1 MVPAKIIIIGDAISR
16 GSMRLPDGSLPAPV
30 RPSWRY
36 WLWRMLREKGLDVD
50 FVGPQTAPDFDGFE
64 FDQDNCVYGGKATT
78 AWLTAKVKS
87 IATGTPPDIALI
99 MAGTEDAYDQVPV
112 ADRISNLKTMIAD
125 LRRWRGSGLA
135 VVIAQVPKTTDGA
148 NGAFRDQKQ
157 IVPYNAAIASMSGQ
171 IANSAEPVVVV
182 DCHTG
187 WSAAMSDE
195 TGRKPSEAGEKFIA
209 AQFFTA
215 LVPLLGEGVPV
226 IDPGEDP
233 VEPDPV
239 AGKVRAEFTVNRSE
253 GSFPFRVQFTDRSV
267 ADRKK
272 MLRTVLAIDGI
283 STDYARQMALMVPDY
298 IFALPLGTAEEG
310 VNWSLQDRTTSVG
323 TIHVPWPL
331 VPDTVVVSRRS
342 RAGADWSGVGA
353 AADAE
358 NRQVSVPLTDEQAA
372 SGDYQSPGQVL
383 LHELLHTVPGL
394 ESSDNMRTSPGF
406 IDWLTDHQS
415 AVGAE
420 FVANPDTYPATEEIL
435 GLFYYYLTSRYW
447 TDPDLHSHQVEYAWD
462 FGDGGTSS
470 ERNPSHTFASAGTF
484 PVTLTVRSPDGEDAF
499 ELSITVREPTDP
511 PVASLW
517 YSSPRGEVPFGVQ
530 FKDTSTGGSPRSW
543 LWEFGDG
550 TTSTEQHPTH
560 VYLAPGVYSPKLT
573 VTNDGGADTVTR
585 THGISVARPPQP
597 APAIHELSVSGYLDL
612 IDMLA
617 EGFKYVEIR
626 DGAGLPVEQRV
637 STAGRLSWVVD
648 PDTLLARIVV
658 RIGAGD
664 VPSIPFTV
672 SGVAFYENETGG
684 EPMTTERFTGGIEDF
699 PTFTLPNDTLDV
711 TVHVNLVVDTI
722 IPRVENLSIV
732 NVTGDLGT
740 AMILRF
746 RVVNVQPGWRIVLD
760 DVSPVVLDGGRA
772 RLSLRVVKD

>member
-1 MVPAKIIIIGDAISR
+1 MAPAKIIIIGDAISR
-16 GSMRLPDGSLPAPV
+16 GSMRLPDGSLPTPV

-99 MAGTEDAYDQVPV
+99 LAGTEDAYDQVPV

-135 VVIAQVPKTTDGA
+135 VVIAQVPKTTDGV

-272 MLRTVLAIDGI
+272 MLRTVLVIDGI
-283 STDYARQMALMVPDY
+283 STDYARKMALMVPDY

-310 VNWSLQDRTTSVG
+310 VNWKMEEVYTPDRNY
-323 TIHVPWPL
+323 IPWPITR
-331 VPDTVVVSRRS
+331 DTVVVSRWS
-342 RAGADWSGVGA
+342 RAGADWKCGA
-353 AADAE
+353 FANAEGKVSLPIYDDHYAAGNYE
-358 NRQVSVPLTDEQAA
+358 
-372 SGDYQSPGQVL
+372 SPGQVL

-394 ESSDNMRTSPGF
+394 ESSDAMRTSPGF
-406 IDWLTDHQS
+406 IDWLTNNPSDL
-415 AVGAE
+415 GAAFIADPE
-420 FVANPDTYPATEEIL
+420 NHPATEEIL
-435 GLFYYYLTSRYW
+435 GLFYYYLTSKYW

-470 ERNPSHTFASAGTF
+470 ERNPSHTFASAGRRRRRGAAQ
-484 PVTLTVRSPDGEDAF
+484 PRL
-499 ELSITVREPTDP
+499 ELS
-511 PVASLW
+511 
-517 YSSPRGEVPFGVQ
+517 
-530 FKDTSTGGSPRSW
+530 
-543 LWEFGDG
+543 
-550 TTSTEQHPTH
+550 
-560 VYLAPGVYSPKLT
+560 
-573 VTNDGGADTVTR
+573 
-585 THGISVARPPQP
+585 
-597 APAIHELSVSGYLDL
+597 LS
-612 IDMLA
+612 A
-617 EGFKYVEIR
+617 
-626 DGAGLPVEQRV
+626 
-637 STAGRLSWVVD
+637 
-648 PDTLLARIVV
+648 
-658 RIGAGD
+658 
-664 VPSIPFTV
+664 
-672 SGVAFYENETGG
+672 
-684 EPMTTERFTGGIEDF
+684 
-699 PTFTLPNDTLDV
+699 
-711 TVHVNLVVDTI
+711 
-722 IPRVENLSIV
+722 
-732 NVTGDLGT
+732 
-740 AMILRF
+740 
-746 RVVNVQPGWRIVLD
+746 
-760 DVSPVVLDGGRA
+760 DVSR
-772 RLSLRVVKD
+772 